1 MSRKLSLI
9 IAVGVIAVTLC
20 LLGLV
25 RLWPDRYQNTNDAY
39 VVADYT
45 LIAPK
50 VSGFIAKVLVE
61 DNQPVNA
68 GQLLALIDDRDY
80 RARLDSA
87 QADLI
92 AAQASLEHLGAL
104 LDQQQAVIDQ
114 SEAKVKADTAQVTF
128 AQQDL
133 SRYQRLSDRGLISLQ
148 TTQQAR
154 SRIDTALAQ
163 REQNHAGV
171 AASVKQVAVLQAQ
184 LKQAQAVVKR
194 HEAELEQARLNLSY
208 TRITAP
214 ADGLVGKRD
223 VRVGALVS
231 PGTPLMAVVPLEQA
245 YIVGNFQETQLT
257 RMQPGQP
264 VQVQVDS
271 LPGETLRGRIESIA
285 PGTGLS
291 FSPLA
296 PINATGN
303 FTKIVQR
310 IPVKIVLEPDQ
321 PQVLRLRMGMSV
333 NLSIDTRT

>member
-9 IAVGVIAVTLC
+9 TAITVVVATLC

-25 RLWPDRYQNTNDAY
+25 RIWPDRYQSTNDAY

-50 VSGFIAKVLVE
+50 VAGFITQVLVE
-61 DNQPVNA
+61 DNQPVKA

-80 RARLDSA
+80 RANVDSA
-87 QADLI
+87 QANLTS
-92 AAQASLEHLGAL
+92 AHASLEHLGAL
-104 LDQQQAVIDQ
+104 LDQQQAVITQ
-114 SEAKVKADTAQVTF
+114 SQAKVKADTAQVTF
-128 AQQDL
+128 AQQDY
-133 SRYQRLSDRGLISLQ
+133 SRYQRLSDRGYISVQ

-154 SRIDTALAQ
+154 SHIDTALAQ
-163 REQNHAGV
+163 REQNNAGV

-184 LKQAQAVVKR
+184 CKQAQAEIKR
-194 HEAELEQARLNLSY
+194 REAELEQARLNLSY

-214 ADGLVGKRD
+214 GDGLIGKRD

-245 YIVGNFQETQLT
+245 YIIGNFQETQLT
-257 RMQPGQP
+257 RMQPGQT

-271 LPGETLRGRIESIA
+271 LPGETLQGRIESIA

-310 IPVKIVLEPDQ
+310 VPVKIALQANQ
-321 PQVLRLRMGMSV
+321 PLSQRLRMGMSV